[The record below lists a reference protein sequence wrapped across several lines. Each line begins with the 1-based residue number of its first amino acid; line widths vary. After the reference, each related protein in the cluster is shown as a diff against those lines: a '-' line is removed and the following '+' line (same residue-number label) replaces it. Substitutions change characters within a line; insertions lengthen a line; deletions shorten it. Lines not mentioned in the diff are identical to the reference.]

1 MIDNFNIMFNEV
13 YSVLNLLGREYIYKL
28 PNNVYEFIKNER
40 VPNYEFNIN
49 MERDV
54 ISQISKDALAFISY
68 LNLKYWATLEEQR
81 ELIKIYKE
89 NDIKKEKS
97 KLKFNPRT
105 ILNNNTKEI
114 ESKALIKE
122 EQNWYKK
129 LKNIILNF
137 FKNICYESLFLK
149 C

>member
-1 MIDNFNIMFNEV
+1 M
-13 YSVLNLLGREYIYKL
+13 
-28 PNNVYEFIKNER
+28 
-40 VPNYEFNIN
+40 
-49 MERDV
+49 

-137 FKNICYESLFLK
+137 FKNIK
-149 C
+149 DKKNN

>member
-28 PNNVYEFIKNER
+28 PNYVYEFIKNER

-137 FKNICYESLFLK
+137 FKNIK
-149 C
+149 DKKNN

>member
-105 ILNNNTKEI
+105 ILKNNTKEI

-137 FKNICYESLFLK
+137 FKNIK
-149 C
+149 DKKNN

>member
-137 FKNICYESLFLK
+137 FKNIK
-149 C
+149 DKKNN

>member
-1 MIDNFNIMFNEV
+1 M
-13 YSVLNLLGREYIYKL
+13 LNLLGREYIYKL

-54 ISQISKDALAFISY
+54 ISQISKDTLAFISY

-97 KLKFNPRT
+97 KLKFNPIT

-137 FKNICYESLFLK
+137 FKNMK
-149 C
+149 DKKNN

>member
-1 MIDNFNIMFNEV
+1 MIDNFNIMFSEV

-137 FKNICYESLFLK
+137 FKNIK
-149 C
+149 DKKNN

>member
-68 LNLKYWATLEEQR
+68 LNLIYWATLEEQR

-137 FKNICYESLFLK
+137 FKNIK
-149 C
+149 DKKNN

>member
-122 EQNWYKK
+122 EQNWHKK

-137 FKNICYESLFLK
+137 FKNIK
-149 C
+149 DKKNN

>member
-114 ESKALIKE
+114 GSKALIKE

-137 FKNICYESLFLK
+137 FKNIK
-149 C
+149 DKKNN

>member
-54 ISQISKDALAFISY
+54 ISQLSKDALAFISY

-137 FKNICYESLFLK
+137 FKNIK
-149 C
+149 DKKNN

>member
-105 ILNNNTKEI
+105 ILNNNTKQI

-137 FKNICYESLFLK
+137 FKNIK
-149 C
+149 DKKNN

>member
-54 ISQISKDALAFISY
+54 ISQISKDTLEFISY

-137 FKNICYESLFLK
+137 FKNIK
-149 C
+149 DKKNN

>member
-1 MIDNFNIMFNEV
+1 MVEN
-13 YSVLNLLGREYIYKL
+13 IYKL

-137 FKNICYESLFLK
+137 FKNIK
-149 C
+149 DKKNN

>member
-137 FKNICYESLFLK
+137 FKNIK
-149 C
+149 DKKIIN

>member
-114 ESKALIKE
+114 ESKALIIE

-137 FKNICYESLFLK
+137 FKNIK
-149 C
+149 DKKNN

>member
-54 ISQISKDALAFISY
+54 ISQISKDTLAFISY

-137 FKNICYESLFLK
+137 FKNIK
-149 C
+149 DKKNN

>member
-40 VPNYEFNIN
+40 DPNYEFNIN

-137 FKNICYESLFLK
+137 FKNIK
-149 C
+149 DKKNN

>member
-81 ELIKIYKE
+81 ELIKI
-89 NDIKKEKS
+89 DIKKEKS

-137 FKNICYESLFLK
+137 FKNIK
-149 C
+149 DKKNN

>member
-49 MERDV
+49 ME
-54 ISQISKDALAFISY
+54 
-68 LNLKYWATLEEQR
+68 
-81 ELIKIYKE
+81 
-89 NDIKKEKS
+89 
-97 KLKFNPRT
+97 
-105 ILNNNTKEI
+105 
-114 ESKALIKE
+114 E

-137 FKNICYESLFLK
+137 FKNIK
-149 C
+149 DKKNN

>member
-122 EQNWYKK
+122 EQNWYKN

-137 FKNICYESLFLK
+137 FKNIK
-149 C
+149 DKKNN

>member
-105 ILNNNTKEI
+105 ILNNNTKKI

-137 FKNICYESLFLK
+137 FKNIK
-149 C
+149 DKKNN

>member
-97 KLKFNPRT
+97 KLKFNPIT

-137 FKNICYESLFLK
+137 FKNMK
-149 C
+149 DKKNN

>member
-13 YSVLNLLGREYIYKL
+13 YSVLYLLGREYIYKL

-137 FKNICYESLFLK
+137 FKNIK
-149 C
+149 DKKNN

>member
-137 FKNICYESLFLK
+137 FKNIK
-149 C
+149 DK

>member
-13 YSVLNLLGREYIYKL
+13 YSVLNLLGSEYIYKL

-54 ISQISKDALAFISY
+54 ISQISKDTLAFISY

-137 FKNICYESLFLK
+137 FKNMK
-149 C
+149 DKKNN

>member
-68 LNLKYWATLEEQR
+68 LNLKYWATLEEHR

-137 FKNICYESLFLK
+137 FKNIK
-149 C
+149 DKKNN

>member
-97 KLKFNPRT
+97 KLKFNPRK

-137 FKNICYESLFLK
+137 FKNIK
-149 C
+149 DKKNN

>member
-1 MIDNFNIMFNEV
+1 M
-13 YSVLNLLGREYIYKL
+13 LNLLGREYIYKL

-137 FKNICYESLFLK
+137 FKNIK
-149 C
+149 DKKNN

>member
-122 EQNWYKK
+122 EQNWYKR

-137 FKNICYESLFLK
+137 FKNIK
-149 C
+149 DKKNN

>member
-68 LNLKYWATLEEQR
+68 LNLQYWATLEEQR

-137 FKNICYESLFLK
+137 FKNIK
-149 C
+149 DKKNN

>member
-28 PNNVYEFIKNER
+28 PNNVYEFIKNEK

-137 FKNICYESLFLK
+137 FKNIK
-149 C
+149 DKKNN

>member
-97 KLKFNPRT
+97 KLKF
-105 ILNNNTKEI
+105 
-114 ESKALIKE
+114 IK
-122 EQNWYKK
+122 
-129 LKNIILNF
+129 
-137 FKNICYESLFLK
+137 
-149 C
+149 

>member
-137 FKNICYESLFLK
+137 FKNFK
-149 C
+149 DKKNN